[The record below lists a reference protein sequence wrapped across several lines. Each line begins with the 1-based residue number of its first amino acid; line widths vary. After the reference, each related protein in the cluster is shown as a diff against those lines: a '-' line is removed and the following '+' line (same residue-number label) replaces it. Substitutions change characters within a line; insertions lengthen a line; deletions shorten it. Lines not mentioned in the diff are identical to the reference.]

1 MRSIVG
7 VMALQIVVGVMSFAI
22 ILWLF
27 DFNVWLS
34 MVLALVVVAF
44 VMIGRARYL
53 RKTDSS

>member
-1 MRSIVG
+1 MGSIVG
-7 VMALQIVVGVMSFAI
+7 VMALQTLLGVASFAI

>member
-1 MRSIVG
+1 
-7 VMALQIVVGVMSFAI
+7 MALQTLLGVASFAI